1 MELTNPQAVLS
12 IHPLGPHL
20 ERRPSDTQEL
30 PVDAFDRNISD
41 MIISAASSEELPQ
54 MTRRK
59 NETTGQTKE
68 KERTHRDS
76 SGLVAARVSRRLDRY
91 SLDGIRQPQISNVR
105 SPCKWKDKK
114 LKECW
119 PNCVSNQFFFFFT
132 RLRGGWGIRIFYI
145 SRNCYIG
152 RISVWA
158 EEREIW

>member
-12 IHPLGPHL
+12 IRPLGPHL

-30 PVDAFDRNISD
+30 PVNAIDRNIGD
-41 MIISAASSEELPQ
+41 MIISAASSKELPQ

-59 NETTGQTKE
+59 NETTGQTKK

-91 SLDGIRQPQISNVR
+91 SLDGVRQPQISNVR

-114 LKECW
+114 WKECR
-119 PNCVSNQFFFFFT
+119 PNWSWREWSIFFYTIAKQMRHTNFLHWSKLLY
-132 RLRGGWGIRIFYI
+132 R
-145 SRNCYIG
+145 
-152 RISVWA
+152 
-158 EEREIW
+158 